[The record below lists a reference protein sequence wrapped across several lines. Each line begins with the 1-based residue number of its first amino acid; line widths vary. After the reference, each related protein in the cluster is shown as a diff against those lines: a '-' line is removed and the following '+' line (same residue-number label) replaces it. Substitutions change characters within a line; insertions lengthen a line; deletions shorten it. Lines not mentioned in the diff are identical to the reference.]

1 MAKQNNTLYYIL
13 GAAVVG
19 VVGYFA
25 YNKYK
30 QGKQPE
36 TPTPEPTPEPQQQKG
51 KTTTKPA
58 NASAAKIAELQKAM
72 IRRYVQLNRADAFTD
87 SDAKGGW
94 GNKSRNA
101 LKYLQPT
108 NYATKGDPNAGNIDF
123 WITSIN
129 KDIETAAKESAAL
142 KTKQATT
149 AELKNLSKGIVDY
162 LAKGGKAKVISKFTA
177 VKHQFDAVKKTYIP
191 LKDTKT
197 FSEGKVFE
205 DGDLVDR
212 QNGQIMIKDG
222 EYRYPTTPQNF
233 LTFN

>member
-1 MAKQNNTLYYIL
+1 MAKKNNTLYYLL
-13 GAAVVG
+13 GAAVLG
-19 VVGYFA
+19 VVGYFGWE
-25 YNKYK
+25 KYK
-30 QGKQPE
+30 KSKGGE
-36 TPTPEPTPEPQQQKG
+36 TPTPEPLPEPKE

-58 NASAAKIAELQKAM
+58 NASAAKISELQKAM
-72 IRRYVQLNRADAFTD
+72 IRRFVQVDRQNEYTE

-94 GNKSRNA
+94 GNKSRTA
-101 LKYLQPT
+101 LQKLQPT
-108 NYATKGDPNAGNIDF
+108 NYASKGDPNASNIDF

-129 KDIETAAKESAAL
+129 KDIETAAKESAAM
-142 KTKQATT
+142 KVKQVSNAQ
-149 AELKNLSKGIVDY
+149 LQKLSKDIVDY
-162 LAKGGKAKVISKFTA
+162 LKKGGKVKVISKFTA

-205 DGDLVDR
+205 NGDLVDR
-212 QNGQIMIKDG
+212 GNGQIMIKDD